1 MNINLLAAMTIT
13 TILSGLFLG
22 CGDSNSGVGHMQTH
36 DRNITKNDFNVD
48 TISWEFEKP
57 EGFKV
62 HVDQSDLYIA
72 FEHNSTQPNMQ
83 FFIDADNNPNTGH
96 SKEGGVEYVVEN
108 GYLYA
113 YTTENVWGWKEV
125 GIVETSVKKDT
136 MDAVKIPLNL
146 LQNRSLTFKVNA
158 QALGQDWIPVVY
170 MPSPLGTKYTYPQ

>member
-1 MNINLLAAMTIT
+1 MKYGLLGTLGMTA
-13 TILSGLFLG
+13 LFGSLFLG
-22 CGDSNSGVGHMQTH
+22 CGSGDSGLGHMQTH

-48 TISWEFEKP
+48 AISWEFVKA
-57 EGFKV
+57 EGLKV

-96 SKEGGVEYVVEN
+96 SKEGGAEYVVEN

-125 GIVETSVKKDT
+125 GIVNSSVKEGK

-146 LQNRSLTFKVNA
+146 LQNRSITFRVNA
-158 QALGQDWIPVVY
+158 QALGKDWMPVVY
-170 MPSPLGTKYTYPQ
+170 LPATLGTKYTYPQ

>member
-1 MNINLLAAMTIT
+1 MRMSLLATFGVAAVLGST
-13 TILSGLFLG
+13 FLG
-22 CGDSNSGVGHMQTH
+22 CGSDDGGMGHMKTH

-48 TISWEFEKP
+48 VISWEFVRA
-57 EGFKV
+57 EGLKV

-83 FFIDADNNPNTGH
+83 FFIDADNNPQTGH
-96 SKEGGVEYVVEN
+96 NKEGGAEYVVEN

-125 GIVETSVKKDT
+125 GIVETSVKKDK

-146 LQNRSLTFKVNA
+146 LQNRSITFKVNA
-158 QALGQDWIPVVY
+158 QALNKEWMPQVY
-170 MPSPLGTKYTYPQ
+170 LPKSLGTKYTYPQ